1 MKKAN
6 GLLALAIIIF
16 IFSFAFQVI
25 KISRLDSTVGEVHLL
40 RDRQMLSENNLM
52 SGGLG
57 RLTANKWLVSLEK
70 TKDKIM
76 EVNDL
81 NIVFFAGHPNERA
94 DVKENERLPWLLL
107 PFLLWGLVCVLNQGE
122 KSIKVFSSIIL
133 FNLSW
138 AISYESITDKALRG
152 TLLICIGLIIIG
164 MSNAIKFLR
173 TNLKKIKK

>member
-1 MKKAN
+1 MKKTG

-25 KISRLDSTVGEVHLL
+25 KNSRLASTVGEVHLL
-40 RDRQMLSENNLM
+40 RDRQMLSESNLI
-52 SGGLG
+52 SGNLG

-70 TKDKIM
+70 TKDKIL

-81 NIVFFAGHPNERA
+81 NIVFFAGQPNERA

-107 PFLLWGLVCVLNQGE
+107 PFLLWGLIWVLNQGE
-122 KSIKVFSSIIL
+122 KSIKIFSSIIL
-133 FNLSW
+133 LNLSW
-138 AISYESITDKALRG
+138 AINYESISDEALRG

-164 MSNAIKFLR
+164 VSRVIKFLR
-173 TNLKKIKK
+173 INLKKIKK